1 MVDEQPPMFIE
12 FDCTK
17 QNLFPSEVSGN
28 LAPLG
33 GLPFDDGIA
42 EGMGAEPVLGTSDEL
57 VQLLCFGIVGKGGLA
72 VFLVYPEDGVVAVAV
87 DGLADSHLLL

>member
-1 MVDEQPPMFIE
+1 MVDEQSSMFIE

-42 EGMGAEPVLGTSDEL
+42 EGIGAEPVLGTSDDL

-72 VFLVYPEDGVVAVAV
+72 AFLVYPEDGVVAVAV